1 MFYDLVVTEE
11 WGARLA
17 GDRALLDRGST
28 AERVADILRQ
38 RITEGVFLPGTRL
51 SEESLREA
59 LGISRNTLR
68 EAFRLLAHEGLLEH
82 QLNRGVFVRLLST
95 ADIRDLYAIRRIL
108 ECGALRNLS
117 TVPAEAAAEAGAAI
131 EAAETAA
138 ARGDWGAVG
147 TANMRFHQ
155 AIADLSGS
163 RRVAETVRGLL
174 AELRLVFL
182 VVADPRQ
189 LHEPYLAGNR
199 ALYEL
204 LAAGDARAAE
214 EALQRY
220 FDDAE
225 AQLLA
230 AYAPAAG

>member
-1 MFYDLVVTEE
+1 MEE

-17 GDRALLDRGST
+17 DDRALLDRGST

-38 RITEGVFLPGTRL
+38 RITEGVFKPGTRL

-59 LGISRNTLR
+59 LGVSRNTLR

-82 QLNRGVFVRLLST
+82 QLNRGVFVRLLTS

-108 ECGALRNLS
+108 ECGALRNLDALPPES
-117 TVPAEAAAEAGAAI
+117 AGRLRTAIESADEAAARA
-131 EAAETAA
+131 
-138 ARGDWGAVG
+138 DWGAVG

-163 RRVAETVRGLL
+163 RRVAESVRALL

-182 VVADPRQ
+182 VVADPRA
-189 LHEPYLAGNR
+189 LHEPYVAGNR

-204 LAAGDARAAE
+204 LAAGDLRAAE

-225 AQLLA
+225 KQLLA
-230 AYAPAAG
+230 AYAAANR

>member
-1 MFYDLVVTEE
+1 MFYDFRVEE

-17 GDRALLDRGST
+17 DDRALLDRGST

-38 RITEGVFLPGTRL
+38 RITEGVFKPGTRL

-59 LGISRNTLR
+59 LGVSRNTLR

-82 QLNRGVFVRLLST
+82 QLNRGVFVRLLTS

-108 ECGALRNLS
+108 ECGALRNLDALPPES
-117 TVPAEAAAEAGAAI
+117 AGRLRTAIESADEAAARA
-131 EAAETAA
+131 
-138 ARGDWGAVG
+138 DWGAVG

-163 RRVAETVRGLL
+163 RRVAESVRALL

-182 VVADPRQ
+182 VVADPRA
-189 LHEPYLAGNR
+189 LHEPYVAGNR

-204 LAAGDARAAE
+204 LAAGDLRAAE

-225 AQLLA
+225 KQLLA
-230 AYAPAAG
+230 AYAAANR

>member
-1 MFYDLVVTEE
+1 MEE
-11 WGARLA
+11 WGTRLA

-28 AERVADILRQ
+28 AERVADILRD
-38 RITEGVFLPGTRL
+38 RITEGVFTPGTRL

-59 LGISRNTLR
+59 LGVSRNTLR

-82 QLNRGVFVRLLST
+82 QLNRGVFVRLLTS

-108 ECGALRNLS
+108 ECGALRNLDALPVEAADRLRAAIE
-117 TVPAEAAAEAGAAI
+117 TADAAAE
-131 EAAETAA
+131 
-138 ARGDWGAVG
+138 RGDWGAVG

-163 RRVAETVRGLL
+163 RRVAESVRALL

-182 VVADPRQ
+182 VVADPRA
-189 LHEPYLAGNR
+189 LHEPYVAGNR

-204 LAAGDARAAE
+204 LAAGDLRTAE

-225 AQLLA
+225 KQLLE
-230 AYAPAAG
+230 AYAAAAR

>member
-1 MFYDLVVTEE
+1 MIEE

-51 SEESLREA
+51 SEENLREA

-68 EAFRLLAHEGLLEH
+68 EAFRLLSHEGLLEH
-82 QLNRGVFVRLLST
+82 QLNRGVFVRLLSED
-95 ADIRDLYAIRRIL
+95 DIRDLYAIRRIL
-108 ECGALRNLS
+108 ECGALRNLPS
-117 TVPAEAAAEAGAAI
+117 ASPADRARVGAAI
-131 EAAETAA
+131 DAADEAA
-138 ARGDWGAVG
+138 ARGDWPAVG

-155 AIADLSGS
+155 AIADLAGS
-163 RRVAETVRGLL
+163 RRVAEAVRALL

-189 LHEPYLAGNR
+189 LHEPYVAANR
-199 ALYEL
+199 ALADL

-230 AYAPAAG
+230 AYAAAG

>member
-1 MFYDLVVTEE
+1 MTEE
-11 WGARLA
+11 WGDRLA

-95 ADIRDLYAIRRIL
+95 SDIRDLYAIRRIL

-117 TVPAEAAAEAGAAI
+117 TVPPEAAAQAGAAI
-131 EAAETAA
+131 EAAEAAA
-138 ARGDWGAVG
+138 AREDWGAVG

-163 RRVAETVRGLL
+163 RRVAEAVRGLL

-204 LAAGDARAAE
+204 LASGDAPAAE
-214 EALQRY
+214 AALQRY

-230 AYAPAAG
+230 AYAAAN